1 MVVASGNR
9 SKNRGKVILLSKD
22 SQAVFKVAKVFDKGG
37 VLSVRD
43 SLEHTLRVFAASVT
57 KAPKR
62 TTAEAASE
70 WQNVQNF
77 YSGANTT
84 RPSGC

>member
-1 MVVASGNR
+1 MVVAGRNR
-9 SKNRGKVILLSKD
+9 SSKNNSKVILLSKD

-43 SLEHTLRVFAASVT
+43 SLEHTLRVFAAAVT

-62 TTAEAASE
+62 TSTTTKAAAEC
-70 WQNVQNF
+70 
-77 YSGANTT
+77 TKLL
-84 RPSGC
+84 